1 MTKGMERIINEL
13 KGENKTTVIERLY
26 SENETAKE
34 TQKLRLA
41 SDLNNLIFYLNNP
54 QAAKKISNAGKIKIT
69 KILKPSNDMLVKKI
83 ISTVFKK

>member
-54 QAAKKISNAGKIKIT
+54 DTRPGGVKQEDLSLFEELKISLDNQ
-69 KILKPSNDMLVKKI
+69 
-83 ISTVFKK
+83 

>member
-1 MTKGMERIINEL
+1 MTEGMERIINEL

-41 SDLNNLIFYLNNP
+41 SDLNNLIFYLNN
-54 QAAKKISNAGKIKIT
+54 NRHL
-69 KILKPSNDMLVKKI
+69 KILLLLLLFREGSVEELLEYL
-83 ISTVFKK
+83 